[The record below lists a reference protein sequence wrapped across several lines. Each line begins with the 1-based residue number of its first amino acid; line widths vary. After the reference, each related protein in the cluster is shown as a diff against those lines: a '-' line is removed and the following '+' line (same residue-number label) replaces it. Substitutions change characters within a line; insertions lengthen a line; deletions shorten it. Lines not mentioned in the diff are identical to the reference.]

1 MRFRPM
7 LRTSFNVRTTSGRL
21 RSQSS
26 AALQLSRMLKT
37 IAYGAHSF
45 SLVDQPL
52 AAPAPTA
59 PKFTTSLVSAPKN
72 PTQYATLWCE
82 ATASPQDLEN
92 ALQMFSGECSGPH

>member
-1 MRFRPM
+1 
-7 LRTSFNVRTTSGRL
+7 
-21 RSQSS
+21 
-26 AALQLSRMLKT
+26 LQLSRMLKT

-52 AAPAPTA
+52 DGHQATA
-59 PKFTTSLVSAPKN
+59 PNYTICHESVPLIQK
-72 PTQYATLWCE
+72 QYATLWCE